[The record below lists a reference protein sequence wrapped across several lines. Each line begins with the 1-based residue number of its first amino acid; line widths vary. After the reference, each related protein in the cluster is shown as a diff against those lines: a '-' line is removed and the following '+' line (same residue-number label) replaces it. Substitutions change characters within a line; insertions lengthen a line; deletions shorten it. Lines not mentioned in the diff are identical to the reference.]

1 LQSKLR
7 LCHFLAQIAH
17 ESGGFTVKEESL
29 NYKASKRL
37 MQVWP
42 KRFPTVASTKPFL
55 GQPTKLGDKVYGGR
69 MGNKDPGDG
78 FKYRGRGYLQTTG
91 RDAYKKFGDLI
102 NEDLEN
108 NPSLVAE
115 PEISLRCAVAE
126 WTESKVNKPADADD
140 LRTVTKWSMAASSAS
155 PSASSGSPRPKG
167 CLTLSEWKSDLR
179 RRTLPRSSIARREP
193 PYCDHALSWTENFWL
208 ARRAARR
215 HG

>member
-1 LQSKLR
+1 MPALTLATLTMLAPRGRDDYLAHLAGPGKAELDKAGILQSKLR

-29 NYKASKRL
+29 NYKTSKRL

-91 RDAYKKFGDLI
+91 RDAYKRFATSSTRTSRTTRVWSLSRRSRSVA
-102 NEDLEN
+102 
-108 NPSLVAE
+108 PSPNGPRARSTNRPTPTTFE
-115 PEISLRCAVAE
+115 P
-126 WTESKVNKPADADD
+126 
-140 LRTVTKWSMAASSAS
+140 
-155 PSASSGSPRPKG
+155 
-167 CLTLSEWKSDLR
+167 
-179 RRTLPRSSIARREP
+179 
-193 PYCDHALSWTENFWL
+193 
-208 ARRAARR
+208 
-215 HG
+215 

>member
-29 NYKASKRL
+29 NYKTSKRL

-55 GQPTKLGDKVYGGR
+55 GQPTKLGGR

-91 RDAYKKFGDLI
+91 RD
-102 NEDLEN
+102 

-115 PEISLRCAVAE
+115 RRSRSVA
-126 WTESKVNKPADADD
+126 P
-140 LRTVTKWSMAASSAS
+140 S
-155 PSASSGSPRPKG
+155 PNGPRA
-167 CLTLSEWKSDLR
+167 
-179 RRTLPRSSIARREP
+179 RSTNRPTPTTFEP
-193 PYCDHALSWTENFWL
+193 
-208 ARRAARR
+208 
-215 HG
+215 

>member
-1 LQSKLR
+1 MLAPRGRDDYLAHLAGPGKAELDKAGILQSKLR

-29 NYKASKRL
+29 NYKTSKRL

-91 RDAYKKFGDLI
+91 RD
-102 NEDLEN
+102 NQ
-108 NPSLVAE
+108 SLVAE

-140 LRTVTKWSMAASSAS
+140 LRTVTKLVN
-155 PSASSGSPRPKG
+155 GG
-167 CLTLSEWKSDLR
+167 LIGLSERKQ
-179 RRTLPRSSIARREP
+179 
-193 PYCDHALSWTENFWL
+193 WL
-208 ARRAARR
+208 AKAKGLFDA
-215 HG
+215 

>member
-1 LQSKLR
+1 MPALTLATLTMLAPRGRDDYLAHLAGPGKAELDKAGILQSKLR

-29 NYKASKRL
+29 NYKTSKRL

-55 GQPTKLGDKVYGGR
+55 GQPTKLGGR

-91 RDAYKKFGDLI
+91 RD
-102 NEDLEN
+102 

-115 PEISLRCAVAE
+115 PEISLRCAVRRMGRE
-126 WTESKVNKPADADD
+126 QGQQT
-140 LRTVTKWSMAASSAS
+140 
-155 PSASSGSPRPKG
+155 G
-167 CLTLSEWKSDLR
+167 R
-179 RRTLPRSSIARREP
+179 RRRPSNRDQIGQWRLDRPFRAQAMARQGQRVV
-193 PYCDHALSWTENFWL
+193 
-208 ARRAARR
+208 
-215 HG
+215 

>member
-1 LQSKLR
+1 MLAPRGRDDYLAHLAGPGKAELDKAGILQSKLR

-29 NYKASKRL
+29 NYKTSKRL

-102 NEDLEN
+102 DEDLED

-115 PEISLRCAVAE
+115 PEISLRCAVRRMGRE
-126 WTESKVNKPADADD
+126 QGQQT
-140 LRTVTKWSMAASSAS
+140 
-155 PSASSGSPRPKG
+155 G
-167 CLTLSEWKSDLR
+167 R
-179 RRTLPRSSIARREP
+179 RRRPSNRDQIGQWRLDRPFRAQAMARQGQRVV
-193 PYCDHALSWTENFWL
+193 
-208 ARRAARR
+208 
-215 HG
+215 